1 MCGLV
6 LRSKVS
12 GELRT
17 VQPHRTAQAGTMM
30 APFANRIKDGSYSFQ
45 GTAHALNDGST
56 HAMHGLLK
64 EELPCTA
71 SSTSPHSASITLT
84 ATFDGSDPGYA
95 SKREQY
101 GGKAA
106 VGGAR
111 DRDSG
116 ELRFSLRSL
125 APFLPVRTKPP
136 WFCRERLWT

>member
-30 APFANRIKDGSYSFQ
+30 APFANRIKDGSYTFQ

-64 EELPCTA
+64 AELPCTA

-84 ATFDGSDPGYA
+84 ATFDGSDPGYPFTLTA
-95 SKREQY
+95 DFCYTLSADGLAIEVRPSVPTHAPQPLW
-101 GGKAA
+101 
-106 VGGAR
+106 AR
-111 DRDSG
+111 LSCCAG
-116 ELRFSLRSL
+116 W
-125 APFLPVRTKPP
+125 V
-136 WFCRERLWT
+136 